1 MEENDEYNFKK
12 LELRISEDLL
22 RLGFDTIQINAYGLS
37 VELNEVKGEMVVVT
51 LKAVCGQKWGEP
63 SKF

>member
-1 MEENDEYNFKK
+1 MKENDEYNFEK

-37 VELNEVKGEMVVVT
+37 VELNEVT
-51 LKAVCGQKWGEP
+51 AKW
-63 SKF
+63 